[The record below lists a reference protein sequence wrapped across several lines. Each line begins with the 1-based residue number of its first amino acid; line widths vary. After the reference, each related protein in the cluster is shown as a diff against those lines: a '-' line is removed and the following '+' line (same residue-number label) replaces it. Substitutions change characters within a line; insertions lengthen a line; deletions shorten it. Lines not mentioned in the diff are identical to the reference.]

1 MCSYA
6 LPFVRLTVSSSRTV
20 LHLVQF
26 LALKWQLKHGDSED
40 SLQLFH
46 TYSKWRSMGL
56 SPSSVP
62 TNNCDSVGNHDGEQ
76 TVKSPVA
83 EMPQNVASQM
93 CCTTSSPVPEVDVQR
108 DGLQANQE
116 VATNEGSG
124 NNLGHEGDLQ
134 CKSDTDSALSS
145 CVSTKIL
152 SPENGSKS
160 PQTQRVAT
168 NEHPSK
174 CDYAQ
179 EKFSE
184 LLYSEEN
191 TSDSDSQIGI
201 TARPLVFNPKCTLR
215 EIHYKVFL
223 FNVHA

>member
-1 MCSYA
+1 M
-6 LPFVRLTVSSSRTV
+6 SSSRTV

-26 LALKWQLKHGDSED
+26 LSLKWQLKHGDSED

-62 TNNCDSVGNHDGEQ
+62 TNHCDSVGNHDSEQ
-76 TVKSPVA
+76 TVESPVA
-83 EMPQNVASQM
+83 EMPQSVASQK
-93 CCTTSSPVPEVDVQR
+93 CCTTSSPVPEVGMQGDS
-108 DGLQANQE
+108 LQANQE

-124 NNLGHEGDLQ
+124 NNLGQEGDLH
-134 CKSDTDSALSS
+134 CKSDTDGALSS

-152 SPENGSKS
+152 SPENGTKS
-160 PQTQRVAT
+160 PQTQTIAT

-184 LLYSEEN
+184 PLYSEEN
-191 TSDSDSQIGI
+191 TSDSDSRFGI
-201 TARPLVFNPKCTLR
+201 TTRRLVFNSKCTLR

-223 FNVHA
+223 YNVHA